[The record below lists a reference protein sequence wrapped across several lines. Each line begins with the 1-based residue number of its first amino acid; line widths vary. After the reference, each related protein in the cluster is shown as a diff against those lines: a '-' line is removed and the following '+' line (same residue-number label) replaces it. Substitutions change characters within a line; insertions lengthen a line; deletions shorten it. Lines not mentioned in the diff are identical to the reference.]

1 MLGRLCV
8 HRQQHFMSFNHVQ
21 PDRGQV
27 TLGSVRYLTSG

>member
-8 HRQQHFMSFNHVQ
+8 HRQEHFMSFNHVQ